1 MLLDMFA
8 ALLGSIV
15 QAFRQE
21 LTPALR
27 DLDMADSERFEESVP
42 MLAALVRKYRRQAA
56 ELANQMMAEEAA
68 KVGGQALIPPVE
80 GYADQAV
87 YEVLAQSRSI
97 DQVSRSLERHVRTA
111 ARRQVVR
118 AVPAPVV
125 PSASE
130 TNPSA
135 DEFDV
140 DEDGNFVGEAGDGF
154 EARPAS
160 KRERKQPA
168 IYPIGWARVLTGKD
182 NCAFCIVLASRGP
195 IYSSAHHASKASKKR
210 WDEEGKQWANSYHDN
225 CDCLVVPVYD
235 SENWLGKEAFEE
247 LKKFYKDVT
256 KGTVA
261 SGKTVKDGNESLQA
275 MNKAIYQRKK
285 DGKDLPLPALRAHQ
299 EMASIEF
306 EKGRRYLESI
316 ERTIEVKDLP
326 RFDESKLIG
335 KDFEKTSWSGDG
347 RRGGHSPFSTL
358 EGKTRV
364 PPGWDYSDFVEAAKQ
379 TVRDPDYFIDNLQG
393 ATFVKIIQD
402 TSGNEVIFRA
412 QVSPSTQQIVHF
424 YPIVGQFVTKYS
436 NGTVKYAE
444 FIEGKINGAVRVKR
458 DSAG

>member
-27 DLDMADSERFEESVP
+27 DLDMADSEMFEESVP

-56 ELANQMMAEEAA
+56 ELANQLMAEEAA

-87 YEVLAQSRSI
+87 HEVLTQSRSV

-118 AVPAPVV
+118 AVPTPVV

-135 DEFDV
+135 DEFEV
-140 DEDGNFVGEAGDGF
+140 EEDGNFIGEEGGGF
-154 EARPAS
+154 ETRPAS
-160 KRERKQPA
+160 KEEARRPA
-168 IYPIGWARVLTGKD
+168 VYPVGWARVLTGKD

-195 IYSSAHHASKASKKR
+195 VYSSRHHASSTSSKR
-210 WDEEGKQWANSYHDN
+210 WDKEGRQWANSYHDN
-225 CDCLVVPVYD
+225 CDCLVAPVYN
-235 SENWLGKEAFEE
+235 SEDWLGKEAFEE
-247 LKKFYKDVT
+247 LQKFYKEVT

-261 SGKTVKDGNESLQA
+261 SGKTVKEGNESLQA
-275 MNKAIYQRKK
+275 VNKAIYQLKK
-285 DGKDLPLPALRAHQ
+285 DGKDLPLPALREHQ

-316 ERTIEVKDLP
+316 ERTIEAEDLP
-326 RFDESKLIG
+326 RFDKSKLIG
-335 KDFEKTSWSGDG
+335 KDFEETSWYGNKSQ
-347 RRGGHSPFSTL
+347 GGHSPYSTT

-364 PPGWDYSDFVEAAKQ
+364 PPGWNYSDFEEAAKA
-379 TVRDPDYFIDNLQG
+379 TVRDPDYFIPAKKG
-393 ATFVKIIQD
+393 PTFVKIVED
-402 TSGNEVIFRA
+402 SAGNNVVLKA
-412 QVSPSTQQIVHF
+412 QVHPGTSQIVHF
-424 YPIVGQFVTKYS
+424 YPVVGQFVTKY
-436 NGTVKYAE
+436 NRGTVEYAE
-444 FIEGKINGAVRVKR
+444 FIEGVVHGALRVER
-458 DSAG
+458 QRNR